1 VSKKELTVWFDQNG
15 DLLMQ
20 GYSYSTAVAASYGY
34 KSEVAKDFHD
44 TMKVL
49 RIQEYRRKNA
59 RVHLQSITSNRKY
72 YMFVDEFNE
81 VIQKSLL
88 RNLHIEGTWRFIK
101 KGTGQALEL
110 LEAKP

>member
-20 GYSYSTAVAASYGY
+20 GYSYSPAVAASYGY
-34 KSEVAKDFHD
+34 KSEVAKDFRD

-49 RIQEYRRKNA
+49 KIQEYRRKNA
-59 RVHLQSITSNRKY
+59 RVHLQSVTSGRKY

-81 VIQKSLL
+81 VIQKNLIQ
-88 RNLHIEGTWRFIK
+88 NLHIDGTWRFVK